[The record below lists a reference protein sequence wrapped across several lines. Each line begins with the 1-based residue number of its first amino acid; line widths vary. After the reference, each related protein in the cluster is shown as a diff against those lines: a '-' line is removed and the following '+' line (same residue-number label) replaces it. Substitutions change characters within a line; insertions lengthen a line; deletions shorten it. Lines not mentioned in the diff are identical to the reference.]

1 MFRMDSSKC
10 LLVPD
15 EKSRHFL
22 IIDFSGWSLV
32 LWLETAGELAVA
44 GGGQMMMKMQLEGGD
59 TLYWSLAG
67 HLTHVTVPRRTSHAS
82 HKYQH
87 NHRASAVS
95 SSTIQQTHNLL
106 YVYVS
111 SLVSRIIYFN
121 LSQFHDFYEFYFP
134 VLPSVLGGEPGTGA
148 WHSWK
153 YQFHRGTKQLYK

>member
-59 TLYWSLAG
+59 TLYWSLATSHMSQFPG
-67 HLTHVTVPRRTSHAS
+67 EHLMHLTNINTTTLPQPCQALP
-82 HKYQH
+82 
-87 NHRASAVS
+87 
-95 SSTIQQTHNLL
+95 STKHTTC
-106 YVYVS
+106 

-121 LSQFHDFYEFYFP
+121 LSQFHDFYEFSFP
-134 VLPSVLGGEPGTGA
+134 VLPSVLGGEAGTGA
-148 WHSWK
+148 WQSWK
-153 YQFHRGTKQLYK
+153 YQFHRGAKQLYK